1 MFSVTVDK
9 IKGIGLTQ
17 RKLIVFAA
25 VFAVWAILF
34 LEMLKRMP
42 APWSMATVVQV
53 FQVLSIAAI
62 FTGIPGLCAILL
74 MFTPQART
82 GTGSILK
89 GTAVA
94 LLIVAP
100 FMGIWIIISLPL
112 LYTVGV
118 IVLGQI
124 ERSQKKREAE
134 VYETGEAKEK
144 ITSAQWM
151 LTALIA
157 AFTIGAVLYRV
168 LMHHGLGHSA
178 AMFLGIP
185 AVLAILLALTPKTK
199 TVTGG
204 ILKGITL
211 ALLIVAPL
219 LGEGY
224 LCILMASPLFYVVG
238 IIVGI
243 VVDKTRR
250 DRSVTLSCVAL
261 VLLPLSLEGVIP
273 ALSFNRSQTVE
284 VSRVVAASAD
294 TVEHQLALS
303 PDITTRLPRTLCI
316 GFPRP
321 LKASGGGLEIGAMRT
336 IHFAGAEG
344 DPPGDLTMRVV
355 ARQQGY
361 VRFETVSDTSKL
373 TQWIAWTSS
382 EVQWKQIDGAH
393 SLITWRVHF
402 ERQLDPAWYFT
413 PLERA
418 AVHEAAKY
426 LIAANAMPHA
436 NATPTR
442 SN

>member
-1 MFSVTVDK
+1 MFAETVEK
-9 IKGIGLTQ
+9 AKRIGSTQ
-17 RKLIVFAA
+17 LRLIVAFTVLVAWAITYREGSFQTLWSFAA
-25 VFAVWAILF
+25 LLDA
-34 LEMLKRMP
+34 
-42 APWSMATVVQV
+42 
-53 FQVLSIAAI
+53 
-62 FTGIPGLCAILL
+62 IPGLMAILL
-74 MFTPQART
+74 LFTPKART
-82 GTGSILK
+82 LAGSILK
-89 GTAVA
+89 GIVVA

-100 FMGIWIIISLPL
+100 LLSVVFIWIIIASPL
-112 LYTVGV
+112 FYAVGV
-118 IVLGQI
+118 IVLGLI
-124 ERSQKKREAE
+124 ERSQKKRE
-134 VYETGEAKEK
+134 VVVCETGEVNEK
-144 ITSAQWM
+144 ISSAQWT
-151 LTALIA
+151 LVALIV
-157 AFTIGAVLYRV
+157 AFTIGGVLYSL

-185 AVLAILLALTPKTK
+185 AVLAILLALTPKAK

-224 LCILMASPLFYVVG
+224 LCILVASPLFYVVG

-250 DRSVTLSCVAL
+250 DRSATLSCVAL

-355 ARQQGY
+355 ASQQGY

-402 ERQLDPAWYFT
+402 ERQLDPAWYFA

-426 LIAANAMPHA
+426 LIVANAMPHA
-436 NATPTR
+436 NAAPTR

>member
-1 MFSVTVDK
+1 MFAETVEK
-9 IKGIGLTQ
+9 AKRIGSTQ
-17 RKLIVFAA
+17 LRLIVAFAVLVAWAITYREGSFQTLWSFAA
-25 VFAVWAILF
+25 LLDA
-34 LEMLKRMP
+34 
-42 APWSMATVVQV
+42 
-53 FQVLSIAAI
+53 
-62 FTGIPGLCAILL
+62 IPGLMAILL
-74 MFTPQART
+74 LFTPKART
-82 GTGSILK
+82 LAGSILK
-89 GTAVA
+89 GIVVA

-100 FMGIWIIISLPL
+100 LLSVVFIWIIIASPL
-112 LYTVGV
+112 FYAVGV
-118 IVLGQI
+118 IVLGLI
-124 ERSQKKREAE
+124 ERSQKKRE
-134 VYETGEAKEK
+134 VVVCETGEVNEK
-144 ITSAQWM
+144 ISSAQWT
-151 LTALIA
+151 LVALIV
-157 AFTIGAVLYRV
+157 AFTIGGVLYSL

-185 AVLAILLALTPKTK
+185 AVLAILLALTPKAK

-224 LCILMASPLFYVVG
+224 LCILVASPLFYVVG

-243 VVDKTRR
+243 IVDKTRR

-321 LKASGGGLEIGAMRT
+321 LKASGGGLEIGAIRT

-355 ARQQGY
+355 ASQQGY

-402 ERQLDPAWYFT
+402 ERQLDPAWYFA

>member
-1 MFSVTVDK
+1 MFSETVEK
-9 IKGIGLTQ
+9 AKRIGSTQ
-17 RKLIVFAA
+17 LRLIVAFAVLVAWAITYREGSFQTLWSFAA
-25 VFAVWAILF
+25 LLDA
-34 LEMLKRMP
+34 
-42 APWSMATVVQV
+42 
-53 FQVLSIAAI
+53 
-62 FTGIPGLCAILL
+62 IPGLMAILL
-74 MFTPQART
+74 LFTPKART
-82 GTGSILK
+82 LAGSILK
-89 GTAVA
+89 GIVVA

-100 FMGIWIIISLPL
+100 LLSVVFIWIIIASPL
-112 LYTVGV
+112 FYAVGV
-118 IVLGQI
+118 IVLGLI
-124 ERSQKKREAE
+124 ERSQKKRE
-134 VYETGEAKEK
+134 VVVCETGEVNEK
-144 ITSAQWM
+144 ISSAQWT
-151 LTALIA
+151 LVALIV
-157 AFTIGAVLYRV
+157 AFTIGGVLYSL

-185 AVLAILLALTPKTK
+185 AVLAILLALTPKAK

-224 LCILMASPLFYVVG
+224 LCILVASPLFYAVG

-261 VLLPLSLEGVIP
+261 VLLPLSLEGIIP

-355 ARQQGY
+355 ASQQGY

-402 ERQLDPAWYFT
+402 ERQLDPAWYFA

-442 SN
+442 RN

>member
-1 MFSVTVDK
+1 MFVETVEK
-9 IKGIGLTQ
+9 AKRIGSTQ
-17 RKLIVFAA
+17 LRLIVAFAVLVAWAITYREGSFQTLWSFAA
-25 VFAVWAILF
+25 LLDA
-34 LEMLKRMP
+34 
-42 APWSMATVVQV
+42 
-53 FQVLSIAAI
+53 
-62 FTGIPGLCAILL
+62 IPGLMAILL
-74 MFTPQART
+74 LFTPKART
-82 GTGSILK
+82 LAGSILK
-89 GTAVA
+89 GIVVA

-100 FMGIWIIISLPL
+100 LLSVVFIWIIIASPL
-112 LYTVGV
+112 FYAVGV
-118 IVLGQI
+118 IVLGLI
-124 ERSQKKREAE
+124 ERSQKKRE
-134 VYETGEAKEK
+134 VVVCETGEVNEK
-144 ITSAQWM
+144 ISSAQWT
-151 LTALIA
+151 LVALIV
-157 AFTIGAVLYRV
+157 AFTIGGVLYSL

-185 AVLAILLALTPKTK
+185 AVLAILLALTPKAK

-224 LCILMASPLFYVVG
+224 LCILVASPLFYVVG

-243 VVDKTRR
+243 IVDKTRR

-321 LKASGGGLEIGAMRT
+321 LKASGGGLEIGAIRT

-355 ARQQGY
+355 ASQQGY

-402 ERQLDPAWYFT
+402 ERQLDPAWYFA

>member
-1 MFSVTVDK
+1 MFAETVEK
-9 IKGIGLTQ
+9 AKRIGSTQ
-17 RKLIVFAA
+17 LRLIVAFGVLVAWAITYREGSFQTLWSFAA
-25 VFAVWAILF
+25 LLDA
-34 LEMLKRMP
+34 
-42 APWSMATVVQV
+42 
-53 FQVLSIAAI
+53 
-62 FTGIPGLCAILL
+62 IPGLMAILL
-74 MFTPQART
+74 LFTPKART
-82 GTGSILK
+82 LAGSILK
-89 GTAVA
+89 GIVVA

-100 FMGIWIIISLPL
+100 LLSVVFIWIIIASPL
-112 LYTVGV
+112 FYAVGV
-118 IVLGQI
+118 IVLGLI
-124 ERSQKKREAE
+124 ERSQKKRE
-134 VYETGEAKEK
+134 VVVCETGEVNEK
-144 ITSAQWM
+144 ISSAQWT
-151 LTALIA
+151 LVALIV
-157 AFTIGAVLYRV
+157 AFTIGGVLYSL

-185 AVLAILLALTPKTK
+185 AVLAILLALTPKAK

-224 LCILMASPLFYVVG
+224 LCILVASPLFYVVG

-261 VLLPLSLEGVIP
+261 VLLPLSLEGIIP

-355 ARQQGY
+355 ASQQGY

-402 ERQLDPAWYFT
+402 ERQLDPAWYFA

-442 SN
+442 RN

>member
-1 MFSVTVDK
+1 MFAETVEK
-9 IKGIGLTQ
+9 AKRIGSTQ
-17 RKLIVFAA
+17 LRLIVAFAVLVAWAITYREGSFQTLWSFAA
-25 VFAVWAILF
+25 LLDA
-34 LEMLKRMP
+34 
-42 APWSMATVVQV
+42 
-53 FQVLSIAAI
+53 
-62 FTGIPGLCAILL
+62 IPGLMAILL
-74 MFTPQART
+74 LFTPKART
-82 GTGSILK
+82 LAGSILK
-89 GTAVA
+89 GIVVA

-100 FMGIWIIISLPL
+100 LLSVVFIWIIIASPL
-112 LYTVGV
+112 FYAVGV
-118 IVLGQI
+118 IVLGLI
-124 ERSQKKREAE
+124 ERSQKKRE
-134 VYETGEAKEK
+134 VVVCETGEVNEK
-144 ITSAQWM
+144 ISSAQWT
-151 LTALIA
+151 LVALIV
-157 AFTIGAVLYRV
+157 AFTIGGVLYSL

-185 AVLAILLALTPKTK
+185 AVLAILLALTPKAK

-224 LCILMASPLFYVVG
+224 LCILVASPLFYVVG

-243 VVDKTRR
+243 IVDKTRR

-294 TVEHQLALS
+294 TVEHQLSLS

-344 DPPGDLTMRVV
+344 DPPGDLTMRV
-355 ARQQGY
+355 AAGHQGY

-402 ERQLDPAWYFT
+402 ERQLDPTWYFT